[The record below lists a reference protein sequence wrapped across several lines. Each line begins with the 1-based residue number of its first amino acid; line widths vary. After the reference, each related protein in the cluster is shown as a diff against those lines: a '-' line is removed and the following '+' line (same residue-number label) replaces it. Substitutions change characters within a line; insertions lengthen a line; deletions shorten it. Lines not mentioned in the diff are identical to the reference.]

1 MYDKV
6 RWWCTWNQVAITS
19 YKNIYIYTHK
29 RTSLSCIG
37 KRTKRFGFSF
47 NKGSSRNRPAS
58 SVFLST
64 EINVCLTA
72 RSESNGGAPL
82 VDTGSRD
89 CSIVLWGWQRR
100 RSKQLYTR
108 APPIKGGGLHRRP
121 QRPTAT
127 NQGWMNHLLGRIEKS
142 TEHPLLSYSIK
153 KR

>member
-1 MYDKV
+1 MMVHVKSGGT
-6 RWWCTWNQVAITS
+6 C
-19 YKNIYIYTHK
+19 YKKKIYTHK

-72 RSESNGGAPL
+72 RSVMSNDGVPL

-89 CSIVLWGWQRR
+89 CSIVLWACSSSSNYILGHLPLRGAASSPSTSNGNQ
-100 RSKQLYTR
+100 
-108 APPIKGGGLHRRP
+108 PGLDELFARKNRKIN
-121 QRPTAT
+121 RTS
-127 NQGWMNHLLGRIEKS
+127 S
-142 TEHPLLSYSIK
+142 TFILHK
-153 KR
+153 KKVEQT

>member
-1 MYDKV
+1 MMVHVKSGGT
-6 RWWCTWNQVAITS
+6 C
-19 YKNIYIYTHK
+19 YKKKIYTHK

-72 RSESNGGAPL
+72 RSVMSNDGVPL

-89 CSIVLWGWQRR
+89 CSIVLWACSSSSNYILGH
-100 RSKQLYTR
+100 L
-108 APPIKGGGLHRRP
+108 PLGGGGLHRRP

-153 KR
+153 KKVEQT